1 MNGSMGERLAW
12 ARNQQGMILQ
22 QVSDKSGL
30 AIGYISQLEKGAK
43 VNPTI
48 DALNRLAKALGVS
61 VAFILGEVQ
70 APPYDDRSAMLIS
83 GQAWTIGQ
91 KFARFFEALPKA
103 ERERLQFESV
113 EQRFARVVAFLCDQ
127 FPEIF
132 TRTVV
137 AYQLGLSVRTL
148 NDILERDCGV
158 GPMVLDQM
166 VSITGI
172 AMNFFVKGQIETKS
186 VEISPAQMI
195 QYAEAI
201 GLAAEAAITPEQLL
215 SLIRDFHS
223 RK

>member
-12 ARNQQGMILQ
+12 ARNQQGMILH

-48 DALNRLAKALGVS
+48 DALNRLAKALRVS

-70 APPYDDRSAMLIS
+70 GPPYDDRSAVLIS

-91 KFARFFEALPKA
+91 RFSRYYEGLSKA
-103 ERERLQFESV
+103 ERERLQFETV
-113 EQRFARVVAFLCDQ
+113 EQRFALVVDFLCDQ
-127 FPEIF
+127 LPDIF

-137 AYQLGLSVRTL
+137 AFQLGLSVRTL
-148 NDILERDCGV
+148 NDILERDCSV

-172 AMNFFVKGQIETKS
+172 SMTFFVKGQLESIS
-186 VEISPAQMI
+186 PDVSPAQML

-201 GLAAEAAITPEQLL
+201 GIAAEAAITPEQLV
-215 SLIRDFHS
+215 SIIRDFHL